1 MLLVLA
7 TLLTSQVVHSKRGL
21 KQCAWIWESPDA
33 YLVGFAFLEIKHHG
47 AVQIKALPRTRQV
60 EARQTGHGP
69 RTELLY
75 V

>member
-1 MLLVLA
+1 
-7 TLLTSQVVHSKRGL
+7 L